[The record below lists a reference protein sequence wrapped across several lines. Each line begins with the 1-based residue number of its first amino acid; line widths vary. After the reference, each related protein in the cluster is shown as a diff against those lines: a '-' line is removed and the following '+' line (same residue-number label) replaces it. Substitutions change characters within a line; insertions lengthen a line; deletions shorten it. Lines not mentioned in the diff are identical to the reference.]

1 MAQDQT
7 KKNDGPD
14 LIAEFR
20 RVAATADFDAP
31 VPESSPP
38 AGARPPPLP
47 FAPTGPP
54 QGAAAVAAAF
64 ALNAQVPTLPPAMPP
79 QPNLQPPAELPD
91 RDFAPLAAP
100 PLPSAA
106 ALRPASTSPMRQL
119 PSGPAAEPADF
130 QDFEA
135 TEPPPAATSPASNSG
150 DQRRPAQRRA
160 ALPSR
165 DQIAANDDAPSI
177 GGLIYALNQ
186 KPSNRPFNIAGI
198 ASAIWAGLTLALTT
212 YYFGGELLAGT
223 SIVNIIARPEMLAA
237 VATLFGPIGVM
248 YALALIMYRA
258 EEMRLRS
265 SAMTEVAVRL
275 AEPDRMAEQSVASL
289 GQAVRRQVSFMNDA
303 VSRALGRAGELEA
316 LVHNEVSALERS
328 YADNERKI
336 RGLIQELS
344 GERSALENT
353 SDRMSG
359 TLRALSGEVP
369 ELIEKLSSQQIKLAK
384 IIEGAGQN
392 LTQLEGAMATQ
403 TGALEHV
410 VGERTERL
418 QAVLGEYTQAL
429 SSSLDQRMELIGTSI
444 ASRTGDLQVVFEEY
458 TRALDT
464 TLGNRADALDTRLG
478 ERAIEMDASL
488 ARATDVLIER
498 SRTLDTHLIERTQA
512 LDQAFN
518 DRLLMFDDAISRST
532 NAIDQSI
539 GDKTIAL
546 TSALDHHAKSL
557 GETLSRQSLEL
568 DESLMQGI
576 GAVRRTSENIT
587 RQSIKALEGLASQS
601 ELLKNVSENLLGQI
615 NTITNRFD
623 NQGQQIMRAANA
635 LETVNYKIDKTLQ
648 NRHSE
653 LSETLDRLSGK
664 AVEFDQA
671 AHGYTRQIEGS
682 ISHAESR
689 ARSLTAELAQSTE
702 ERSRATIADIERLR
716 STAVDS
722 TDRAL
727 EDLRSRF
734 SNVSHEVTQGLSSLT
749 TQFTDASGEAHRRT
763 IEATNQLAAEQDR
776 LRAQTQSLPGTT
788 RESADAMR
796 RVLHD
801 HLRAIDQLSTLSQRE
816 ASVRDVSRPL
826 PPPQALVPIPQP
838 TREDPN
844 KAISSLGAAL
854 SQEMQGRTRPP
865 GAASSAPSQRPA
877 SQGPGSAG
885 PIPQG
890 GDAREGWSLGDLL
903 KRASNEEHGQNSQP
917 RHPQPAAP
925 QRAGLDFAAVA
936 RSLDG
941 ATAAAIWQRL
951 GSGQRGIMV
960 RSIYTPEGRVMFD
973 DTVNRIQSEP
983 GFAETTHQYLQDFER
998 VLQEADRQDPSGRT
1012 ADGHL
1017 RSDYGRAYLFLA
1029 HAAGRIV

>member
-1 MAQDQT
+1 MT
-7 KKNDGPD
+7 
-14 LIAEFR
+14 
-20 RVAATADFDAP
+20 ATAA
-31 VPESSPP
+31 
-38 AGARPPPLP
+38 AGATTTR
-47 FAPTGPP
+47 AP
-54 QGAAAVAAAF
+54 
-64 ALNAQVPTLPPAMPP
+64 M
-79 QPNLQPPAELPD
+79 
-91 RDFAPLAAP
+91 
-100 PLPSAA
+100 
-106 ALRPASTSPMRQL
+106 
-119 PSGPAAEPADF
+119 
-130 QDFEA
+130 
-135 TEPPPAATSPASNSG
+135 
-150 DQRRPAQRRA
+150 
-160 ALPSR
+160 
-165 DQIAANDDAPSI
+165 
-177 GGLIYALNQ
+177 
-186 KPSNRPFNIAGI
+186 
-198 ASAIWAGLTLALTT
+198 SAIA
-212 YYFGGELLAGT
+212 
-223 SIVNIIARPEMLAA
+223 
-237 VATLFGPIGVM
+237 
-248 YALALIMYRA
+248 
-258 EEMRLRS
+258 
-265 SAMTEVAVRL
+265 
-275 AEPDRMAEQSVASL
+275 
-289 GQAVRRQVSFMNDA
+289 
-303 VSRALGRAGELEA
+303 
-316 LVHNEVSALERS
+316 
-328 YADNERKI
+328 
-336 RGLIQELS
+336 
-344 GERSALENT
+344 
-353 SDRMSG
+353 
-359 TLRALSGEVP
+359 
-369 ELIEKLSSQQIKLAK
+369 
-384 IIEGAGQN
+384 
-392 LTQLEGAMATQ
+392 
-403 TGALEHV
+403 
-410 VGERTERL
+410 ERL

-429 SSSLDQRMELIGTSI
+429 SS
-444 ASRTGDLQVVFEEY
+444 
-458 TRALDT
+458 
-464 TLGNRADALDTRLG
+464 
-478 ERAIEMDASL
+478 
-488 ARATDVLIER
+488 
-498 SRTLDTHLIERTQA
+498 
-512 LDQAFN
+512 
-518 DRLLMFDDAISRST
+518 
-532 NAIDQSI
+532 
-539 GDKTIAL
+539 
-546 TSALDHHAKSL
+546 
-557 GETLSRQSLEL
+557 SLEL

-623 NQGQQIMRAANA
+623 NQRQQIMRAANA

-682 ISHAESR
+682 ISNAESR

-734 SNVSHEVTQGLSSLT
+734 SNVSHEVSQGLSSLT

-763 IEATNQLAAEQDR
+763 IEATNQLSAEQDR

-816 ASVRDVSRPL
+816 AAVRDVTRPL

-838 TREDPN
+838 TRDDQN

-854 SQEMQGRTRPP
+854 LQVMQGRTRPP
-865 GAASSAPSQRPA
+865 AGAPAPQSSRPVSPA
-877 SQGPGSAG
+877 A
-885 PIPQG
+885 
-890 GDAREGWSLGDLL
+890 DAREGWSLGDLL
-903 KRASNEEHGQNSQP
+903 KRASNEEQGQHAQP
-917 RHPQPAAP
+917 RHTQQAPAAP